1 MKLYEN
7 ESAVTWLIEQ
17 MRRRMSGAERRT
29 GPWHA
34 SDLDRCL
41 RRSWLTRKHNPPHD
55 AETILRFAGGFA
67 MQEWFLGQED
77 AGVVY
82 TAHEPGCSRGEQPEK
97 DGDCQC
103 PITAIFS
110 ADKSVGQHILE
121 FKTTRKKMADFNE
134 EDLEHWLSRTRSYCM
149 VHGKKKAH
157 IFVFFWFQT
166 AVRAWT
172 LEFNDADLAASKK
185 EIEAS
190 LKTLTGAGDT
200 PPAVTTRKFDWEC
213 GLCPFYYR
221 FCQADL
227 TKRGMKLPE
236 RVYATQFKGK

>member
-1 MKLYEN
+1 MTVYE
-7 ESAVTWLIEQ
+7 VTE
-17 MRRRMSGAERRT
+17 RKSG
-29 GPWHA
+29 
-34 SDLDRCL
+34 
-41 RRSWLTRKHNPPHD
+41 
-55 AETILRFAGGFA
+55 
-67 MQEWFLGQED
+67 
-77 AGVVY
+77 
-82 TAHEPGCSRGEQPEK
+82 GE
-97 DGDCQC
+97 CQC

-134 EDLEHWLSRTRSYCM
+134 EDLEHWLARTRMYCA
-149 VHGKKKAH
+149 VHGRKKAH

-213 GLCPFYYR
+213 TYCPFLEA
-221 FCQADL
+221 FCRPAL
-227 TKRGMKLPE
+227 VKAKMPIPE
-236 RVYATQFKGK
+236 RIWAQQMRKER